1 MTNWGYV
8 PATLTT
14 LPFPVTT
21 HAQTGAAVA
30 PNSAFEA
37 ADFLLYK
44 NGNAAQR
51 SSTSGWTIASP
62 FDSITGLHMLLI
74 DLTDNT
80 DAGFYSAG
88 GCFTLVLSPDETVDG
103 LAVVRVV
110 GTFILGPQAANVTQ
124 LLGTAWLTPGTA
136 GTPDVNAKLWN
147 GLTTV
152 ALPLIPTTA
161 GRTLDVSAGGEAG
174 VDWANVGSP
183 TTSLALTGTTIAV
196 TQKVDVDTIKT
207 NPVVNGGTITFPT
220 TATLASTTNLTA
232 GTITTVSGNVSG
244 NVGGSVASV
253 TGLTASDVGAIKT
266 KTDFLPS
273 VTAGNAGGVFIAG
286 TNAATTITTALTTTF
301 TGNLTGSVDS
311 VTTKT
316 GYALTSAYDFAK
328 GTVAVTESYAAN
340 GAAPTPVQAMM
351 ASHQM
356 LMQFAISSTS
366 YTVKKLDGSTTAFVV
381 TLDSATAPTSAA
393 RL

>member
-30 PNSAFEA
+30 PSTAFEA
-37 ADFLLYK
+37 ADFILYK
-44 NGNAAQR
+44 NGSATQR
-51 SSTSGWTIASP
+51 SSTSGWTITSP

-110 GTFILGPQAANVTQ
+110 GTFILGPCAANVTQ

-183 TTSLALTGTTIAV
+183 TTANALTGTTIAA
-196 TQKVDVDTIKT
+196 TQKVDVETIKT
-207 NPVVNGGTITFPT
+207 QAVTCAAGVTV
-220 TATLASTTNLTA
+220 LASVGTA
-232 GTITTVSGNVSG
+232 ATSTAQTGDNFARLGAPAG
-244 NVGGSVASV
+244 ASV
-253 TGLTASDVGAIKT
+253 SADVAAVKVDTAAVKVV
-266 KTDFLPS
+266 TDKF
-273 VTAGNAGGVFIAG
+273 VFTVA
-286 TNAATTITTALTTTF
+286 NQ
-301 TGNLTGSVDS
+301 VDS
-311 VTTKT
+311 NVITKT
-316 GYALTSAYDFAK
+316 GFALTSAYDYAK
-328 GTVAVTESYAAN
+328 GTVAMTEAYAAN
-340 GAAPTPVQAMM
+340 GVAPTPIQATF
-351 ASHQM
+351 AIHQM
-356 LMQFAISSTS
+356 LMDFGISSTAL
-366 YTVKKLDGSTTAFVV
+366 TVKKLDNSATAFVV
-381 TLDSATAPTSAA
+381 TLDSATMPTAAA
-393 RL
+393 RT